1 MTSSRRCSR
10 TLRCLETRSYPG
22 KAARFSGRL
31 GAQSTVQ
38 VLNRVD
44 ELSITRPIQCVNR
57 LADRSSIQLVTRT
70 YRPIRRSNLQIEQP
84 KQSANLVHRVVPP
97 LPLTITI
104 TTNTTP
110 ILTPTPNNINT
121 TNTDTNITTT
131 TTATTL
137 TLGAANVLC
146 HTSMHTL
153 SWKGYDRGRN
163 EASGPVTRAS
173 FLGCDPKWDQHSGN
187 VSTTT
192 PRRIRQRPTFY
203 T

>member
-70 YRPIRRSNLQIEQP
+70 YRPIRRSNLQFKQP
-84 KQSANLVHRVVPP
+84 KQSANLVHRLVPP
-97 LPLTITI
+97 LPLT
-104 TTNTTP
+104 
-110 ILTPTPNNINT
+110 
-121 TNTDTNITTT
+121 TTT
-131 TTATTL
+131 ATTATTL

-153 SWKGYDRGRN
+153 SWKGYDRERN